1 MQHPVTHEALD
12 AAQQKQQLL
21 TAAAKARQMSEG
33 EIPQR
38 DSSSTE
44 PTMKRFMLRGVP
56 YSALND

>member
-1 MQHPVTHEALD
+1 MQHSVTHEALD
-12 AAQQKQQLL
+12 AAEQKLRLL

-38 DSSSTE
+38 ESPGTE
-44 PTMKRFMLRGVP
+44 PAIKRFMLRGVP